1 MEERGLV
8 LKMMRLTRSKTS
20 DHQVYTN
27 ETFSLPAVLF
37 NYIYCGGFENAWT
50 ILITFKI
57 DSYFWKTEISVWELN
72 MR

>member
-37 NYIYCGGFENAWT
+37 NYIYTVMVLKMHEQF
-50 ILITFKI
+50 
-57 DSYFWKTEISVWELN
+57 
-72 MR
+72 